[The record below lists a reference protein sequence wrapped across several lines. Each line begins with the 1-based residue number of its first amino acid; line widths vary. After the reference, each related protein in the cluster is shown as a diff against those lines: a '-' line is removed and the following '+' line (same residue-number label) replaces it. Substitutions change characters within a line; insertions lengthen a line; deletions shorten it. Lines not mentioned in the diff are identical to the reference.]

1 MIPILYDDSELNFDS
16 NGIGRLSDCITCT
29 VTEER
34 NGIFECEFTYP
45 ISGVRYLDIE
55 EGQIIYCPHDESRV
69 PQAFII
75 YGRTAPI
82 DGVVTFYAHH
92 ISYKLNNTVVLPFKA
107 TSIQNALS
115 QLPGKCLPNQNF
127 TYWTDKTTTG
137 PYVIDTPRAVRG
149 MLGGE
154 EGSLLDVYGTGEYEW
169 DMFTVK
175 LHLHR
180 GTDSGVEIRYG
191 KNLIDITNEI
201 DGGETYNA
209 VVPFWRGEDVSGN
222 DTLLTLPEGVVV
234 YSGAAVRETYLTDH
248 ELNVIRTETDEP
260 IEVPYQS
267 IVAIPLDLSES
278 FETKP
283 TIAQLRQTA
292 ATVLAGSAGWEP
304 KQSIE
309 VDFVQL
315 YQTEEYKDFEQLQT
329 CRLCDTVSV
338 YYPDLGVEAV
348 KKKVVKTVYNVLLDR
363 YDALELGELQRSFSA
378 VVVDGLSAEIGNADG
393 QNGGY
398 IRIVR
403 SSNGDTKE
411 FLVLNEPSIDSA
423 TKILKAD
430 KDGVHISNR
439 KYQHEDF
446 KTILNSD
453 WVLSDRGNQIKF
465 DLWRGYIFSDSLYVF
480 SGEPGD
486 IQGERLRLSNSNT
499 RLQIPEGPSLA
510 LSTFRQTQYA
520 SLTIPDGPSLDLNST
535 GYVELYATESIH
547 VEASSNG
554 GVLDFHDSYFDVTLN
569 EAYFWFEDDR
579 VVWSLSDDTSGLFM
593 RADDVVTFS
602 VDDETYI
609 SVGNKQVYDSG
620 IYAPN
625 VILKSTDGAAT
636 VEARGDSA
644 KIYSS
649 ARGDSGAARFE
660 ATASG
665 LVIDTGR
672 QTSAHTGNL
681 YLTTAGICYYANEAS
696 SSRKIKRD
704 IEPIKDEGIDP
715 VKLYDAEVVQ
725 FRYKDEYL
733 DKDDPNKGVLLPGF
747 IVEDLEKIYSAA
759 VQKDEENPEESKNWT
774 WSPYKLIPPMLKLI
788 QDQKQEID
796 GLRAELDALK
806 AEIEGIK
813 TLLKED

>member
-55 EGQIIYCPHDESRV
+55 EGQIIYCTHDEAKV

-92 ISYKLNNTVVLPFKA
+92 ISYRLNNTVVLPFKA

-137 PYVIDTPRAVRG
+137 AYVIDTPRAVRG

-234 YSGAAVRETYLTDH
+234 YSGAAVREAYLTDH

-267 IVAIPLDLSES
+267 IVAIPLDLSDS

-283 TIAQLRQTA
+283 TIAQLRQAA
-292 ATVLAGSAGWEP
+292 ATVLAGSSGWEP

-363 YDALELGELQRSFSA
+363 YDSLELGELQRSFSA

-430 KDGVHISNR
+430 KDGVHISNF
-439 KYQHEDF
+439 KYSIDRF
-446 KTILNSD
+446 DTILDSN
-453 WVLSDRGNQIKF
+453 WILSDRYKKINF
-465 DLWRGYIFSDSLYVF
+465 DLWNGRIFSDSFEVIE
-480 SGEPGD
+480 GEPRSRP
-486 IQGERLRLSNSNT
+486 EWNAVRRLRLDQNFA
-499 RLQIPEGPSLA
+499 RLSANQSTHLSL
-510 LSTFRQTQYA
+510 Y
-520 SLTIPDGPSLDLNST
+520 DGSVNLQLAPFVYLRIDEEEITLRT
-535 GYVELYATESIH
+535 D
-547 VEASSNG
+547 SS
-554 GVLDFHDSYFDVTLN
+554 
-569 EAYFWFEDDR
+569 WFE
-579 VVWSLSDDTSGLFM
+579 LSGDSFM
-593 RADDVVTFS
+593 INAGDV
-602 VDDETYI
+602 
-609 SVGNKQVYDSG
+609 GG
-620 IYAPN
+620 IQAN
-625 VILKSTDGAAT
+625 MQGDMVIDAEENLELTAGTLLSAT
-636 VEARGDSA
+636 VKSGKAHLLLDGDSA
-644 KIYSS
+644 SLFSS
-649 ARGDSGAARFE
+649 AQGDSGKARFE
-660 ATASG
+660 ATDDG
-665 LVIDTGR
+665 LVIDAGR

-704 IEPIKDEGIDP
+704 IEPIKDEIIDP

-725 FRYKDEYL
+725 FRYKDEHL
-733 DKDDPNKGVLLPGF
+733 DADDPNKGVLLPGF
-747 IVEDLEKIYSAA
+747 IVEDLEKIYPAA
-759 VQKDEENPEESKNWT
+759 VQKDEEDPDESKHWT

-788 QDQKQEID
+788 QDQKQEIN

-806 AEIEGIK
+806 AEVEAIR

>member
-55 EGQIIYCPHDESRV
+55 EGQIIYCPHDESKV

-115 QLPGKCLPNQNF
+115 RLPGKCLPNQNF

-267 IVAIPLDLSES
+267 IVAIPLDLSDS

-363 YDALELGELQRSFSA
+363 YDSLELGELQRSFSA

-430 KDGVHISNR
+430 KDGVHISNT
-439 KYQHEDF
+439 KYSVNRF
-446 KTILNSD
+446 VRILNSSD
-453 WVLSDRGNQIKF
+453 WILSDINERIRF
-465 DLWRGYIFSDSLYVF
+465 DLQRGRIYSGDFSVLDGNPADTGWIKYKLLLSEGVAYLQASDEAGLSITEESASIDVGEASLFLSEGYGVLQVSEYAELSISEERISAQCGDAYLHIDEDEGAML
-480 SGEPGD
+480 SGNDDAFLNIDARRGFAELQIEEGVY
-486 IQGERLRLSNSNT
+486 LRLTRDNT
-499 RLQIPEGPSLA
+499 WLSAGGETTWLTVSEDSIRLHCDGSDVGVYSDGLYLRPGR
-510 LSTFRQTQYA
+510 ST
-520 SLTIPDGPSLDLNST
+520 
-535 GYVELYATESIH
+535 
-547 VEASSNG
+547 
-554 GVLDFHDSYFDVTLN
+554 
-569 EAYFWFEDDR
+569 
-579 VVWSLSDDTSGLFM
+579 
-593 RADDVVTFS
+593 
-602 VDDETYI
+602 
-609 SVGNKQVYDSG
+609 
-620 IYAPN
+620 
-625 VILKSTDGAAT
+625 
-636 VEARGDSA
+636 
-644 KIYSS
+644 
-649 ARGDSGAARFE
+649 
-660 ATASG
+660 TAHS
-665 LVIDTGR
+665 
-672 QTSAHTGNL
+672 GNL
-681 YLTTAGICYYANEAS
+681 YVSGSWDAYWANEAS

-704 IEPIKDEGIDP
+704 IELIKDEIIDP

-733 DKDDPNKGVLLPGF
+733 DEDDPNKGVLLPGF
-747 IVEDLEKIYSAA
+747 IVEDLEKIYPAA
-759 VQKDEENPEESKNWT
+759 VQKDEEDPEESKHWT

-788 QDQKQEID
+788 QDQKKEID

-806 AEIEGIK
+806 AEVEGIK
-813 TLLKED
+813 ALLKEG